1 MFCIAFNLKFEFESF
16 KVSCPLRCKAK
27 DDETRVKTVL
37 QVLLAKLHPMRMRM
51 INFTIISKANTIM
64 MSIIFVQA
72 SLDEDAQDLLLLC
85 QRHPRPAE
93 TKGD

>member
-1 MFCIAFNLKFEFESF
+1 MPTE
-16 KVSCPLRCKAK
+16 VKAK
-27 DDETRVKTVL
+27 DDETRAKTVL
-37 QVLLAKLHPMRMRM
+37 KVLLAKLLSMRKSMV
-51 INFTIISKANTIM
+51 NFTIIVIVNMIM
-64 MSIIFVQA
+64 MDIIFVQA

>member
-1 MFCIAFNLKFEFESF
+1 MFCFVLLSKL
-16 KVSCPLRCKAK
+16 VVKAK
-27 DDETRVKTVL
+27 DGLDETRAKTIL
-37 QVLLAKLHPMRMRM
+37 QVLLAKLLSVRMSM
-51 INFTIISKANTIM
+51 INFIIIVTVNTIM

>member
-1 MFCIAFNLKFEFESF
+1 MPTE
-16 KVSCPLRCKAK
+16 VKAK
-27 DDETRVKTVL
+27 DDETRAKTVL
-37 QVLLAKLHPMRMRM
+37 QVLLAKLLSMRRRIRM
-51 INFTIISKANTIM
+51 INFTIIVIANT
-64 MSIIFVQA
+64 IIFVQA